1 MEKNIRVILLTVLT
15 LSVFVI
21 AVIELTG
28 ISSNS
33 LSAWMEKHKQSP
45 ASMVKPTVDAREM
58 QVSNM
63 PGTTI
68 AFAEKKF
75 DFGTITKG
83 SVVKHAFRFTN
94 TGQNPLMI
102 ARADVSC
109 GCTVPQFP
117 KESIAPGK
125 DGEIIVQ
132 FNSAGKS
139 GKQQKN
145 ILVHSNAQ
153 PGSESITIEADV
165 K

>member
-21 AVIELTG
+21 AIIELTG

-33 LSAWMEKHKQSP
+33 LSAWMDKRKSHQSVSLNP
-45 ASMVKPTVDAREM
+45 AQPTRDD

-63 PGTTI
+63 PKTTI
-68 AFAEKKF
+68 EFTEKKH
-75 DFGTITKG
+75 DFGQITKG
-83 SVVKHAFRFTN
+83 SIVKYAFRFKN

-117 KESIAPGK
+117 HEAIAPGK
-125 DGEIIVQ
+125 EGEILVQ

-139 GKQQKN
+139 GRQEKN
-145 ILVHSNAQ
+145 IIVHSNAV
-153 PGSESITIEADV
+153 PESESVTIEAYV